1 MKFHRLLGRLNVS
14 EKLFSLSASFQNTT
28 KLKIMNLP
36 IITISYHTH
45 LPFHCFYF
53 PSSIVNQFRNRKV
66 AEEVIENWVLPMQ
79 VLIKHLQHRFILII
93 IQPVLPFTN

>member
-14 EKLFSLSASFQNTT
+14 EKLFFPFGFLSEYN
-28 KLKIMNLP
+28 KVIKMNLP

-45 LPFHCFYF
+45 LPFQCFYF

-66 AEEVIENWVLPMQ
+66 AEEVN
-79 VLIKHLQHRFILII
+79 
-93 IQPVLPFTN
+93 